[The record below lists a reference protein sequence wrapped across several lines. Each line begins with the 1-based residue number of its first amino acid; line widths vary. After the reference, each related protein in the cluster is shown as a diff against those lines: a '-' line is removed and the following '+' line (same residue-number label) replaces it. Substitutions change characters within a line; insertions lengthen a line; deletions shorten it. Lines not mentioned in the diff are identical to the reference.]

1 MLDDLDP
8 SLANLAQETPQE
20 GAVAITKALSE
31 YETEDV
37 QWLWHPYLP
46 IGKLVIIEGHPS
58 LGKST
63 LTCEIA
69 SIATRGRAYPCGTSN
84 QPMNVLMVAVED
96 APSDT
101 IKPRVLASNGD
112 VDRIR
117 FLEGIKFPMTLGEL
131 TTDLSKQSHIEAIR
145 NAIQEHQIGIV
156 IIDPL
161 MGLVGDSRDTH
172 KDQSMR
178 QITTPLTK
186 LAQEE
191 KVTIILVR
199 HLTKGGGNQ
208 AILRGGG
215 SIAIAGSAR
224 VVMLIAKD
232 PQDEQKRV
240 LAMVKNNLAPFQPSL
255 SFHIVNDVTNKAGR
269 IEWLGE
275 SQLSADD
282 LLQVPIGE
290 DKTAIDEAK
299 DFLKAEL
306 ADGAKSFKAIEANS
320 RECGISP
327 RTLER
332 AKKELKIE
340 SKKSKSALGSGWNW
354 HLPSH
359 HYANDPLQ

>member
-1 MLDDLDP
+1 
-8 SLANLAQETPQE
+8 
-20 GAVAITKALSE
+20 
-31 YETEDV
+31 
-37 QWLWHPYLP
+37 
-46 IGKLVIIEGHPS
+46 
-58 LGKST
+58 
-63 LTCEIA
+63 
-69 SIATRGRAYPCGTSN
+69 
-84 QPMNVLMVAVED
+84 
-96 APSDT
+96 
-101 IKPRVLASNGD
+101 
-112 VDRIR
+112 
-117 FLEGIKFPMTLGEL
+117 MTLGES

-172 KDQSMR
+172 KDQAMR

-232 PQDEQKRV
+232 PQDENKRV
-240 LAMVKNNLAPFQPSL
+240 LAMVKNNLAPFQPSI
-255 SFHIVNDVTNKAGR
+255 SFHIVNDVANKAGR

-290 DKTAIDEAK
+290 DKSALDEAK

-306 ADGAKSFKAIEANS
+306 ADGAKSAKAILANAK
-320 RECGISP
+320 ECGIAS
-327 RTLER
+327 RTLDR
-332 AKKELKIE
+332 AKAELKV
-340 SKKSKSALGSGWNW
+340 KSKPSQSKFGSGWNW

-359 HYANDPLQ
+359 HYTNDPLQ